1 MNNLPNSPT
10 NTARTSPAS
19 RGPVLS
25 PPLPKR
31 PLPPAPT
38 PPFAAL
44 LSAGQIS
51 VPEWIGRV
59 RLAAACRLMARLG
72 CEEPLITQITL
83 RVPGSHGAVILV
95 PAFGVPLGEVGVSDL
110 VRIAPE
116 GTAFP
121 PLQGERVD
129 GATPSV
135 DLAGLRPHLALY
147 ASRQDVQCVLR
158 IHTPAALAVACQG
171 EGLRIDNA
179 WGAQLAG
186 RIASHD
192 FGGLDFEDAECADL
206 VKDLGTRDVLILRSY
221 GFLVVGSG
229 LESAWHTLSV
239 LERSLEAQVATESMS
254 GANEP
259 LTPNMA
265 RRCAETFLT
274 LDPRVVE
281 MGFDRALGGAG
292 VRLVDVLTGH

>member
-1 MNNLPNSPT
+1 MNSPA
-10 NTARTSPAS
+10 NGPQPSPGS
-19 RGPVLS
+19 RGPRLS
-25 PPLPKR
+25 PPLPER

-44 LSAGQIS
+44 LGAGQITAQ
-51 VPEWIGRV
+51 EWIGRV
-59 RLAAACRLMARLG
+59 RLAAACRLMAKLG
-72 CEEPLITQITL
+72 WEEPLITQVTL
-83 RVPGSHGAVILV
+83 KVPGSHGPVIFV
-95 PAFGVPLGEVGVSDL
+95 PAFGVPLSDVSVSDL
-110 VRIAPE
+110 VRIGPDGRALE
-116 GTAFP
+116 
-121 PLQGERVD
+121 PLHGERPD
-129 GATPSV
+129 RAIPSI
-135 DLAGLRPHLALY
+135 DMAGLRLHLALY
-147 ASRQDVQCVLR
+147 AARPDVHCVLR

-192 FGGLDFEDAECADL
+192 FGGLDFEESECAEV
-206 VKDLGTRDVLILRSY
+206 VKDLGSREVLILRSY

-239 LERSLEAQVATESMS
+239 LEHSLEAQVATESMS

-259 LTPNMA
+259 LTPTMA

-281 MGFDRALGGAG
+281 MGFDRALGGAAI
-292 VRLVDVLTGH
+292 RLADVLA

>member
-1 MNNLPNSPT
+1 MNSPA
-10 NTARTSPAS
+10 NGPQASPGS
-19 RGPVLS
+19 RGPRLS

-44 LSAGQIS
+44 LSAGQITAQ
-51 VPEWIGRV
+51 EWIGRV
-59 RLAAACRLMARLG
+59 RLAAACRLMAKLG
-72 CEEPLITQITL
+72 WEEPLITQVTL
-83 RVPGSHGAVILV
+83 RVPGSHGPVIFV
-95 PAFGVPLGEVGVSDL
+95 PAFGVPLSDVSVSDL
-110 VRIAPE
+110 VRIGPDGHALE
-116 GTAFP
+116 
-121 PLQGERVD
+121 PLHGERPD
-129 GATPSV
+129 GERPDGLTPSV
-135 DLAGLRPHLALY
+135 DVAGLRLHLALY
-147 ASRQDVQCVLR
+147 AARPDVHCVLR

-192 FGGLDFEDAECADL
+192 FGGLDFEEAECAEV
-206 VKDLGTRDVLILRSY
+206 VKDLGSREVLILRSY
-221 GFLVVGSG
+221 GFLVVGTG

-239 LERSLEAQVATESMS
+239 LEHSLEAQVATESMS

-259 LTPNMA
+259 LTPTMA

-281 MGFDRALGGAG
+281 MSFDRALGGAG
-292 VRLVDVLTGH
+292 IRLPDVLG

>member
-1 MNNLPNSPT
+1 MNSPA
-10 NTARTSPAS
+10 NGPQGSPGS
-19 RGPVLS
+19 RGPKLS

-44 LSAGQIS
+44 LSAGQITAQ
-51 VPEWIGRV
+51 EWIGRV

-72 CEEPLITQITL
+72 WEEPLITQVTL
-83 RVPGSHGAVILV
+83 RVPGSHGPVIFV
-95 PAFGVPLGEVGVSDL
+95 PAFGVPLSDVRVSDL
-110 VRIAPE
+110 VRIGAD
-116 GTAFP
+116 GNALAT
-121 PLQGERVD
+121 LHGERPED
-129 GATPSV
+129 LTPSI
-135 DLAGLRPHLALY
+135 DIAGLRLHLALY
-147 ASRQDVQCVLR
+147 AARPDVHCVLR

-192 FGGLDFEDAECADL
+192 FGGLDFEDAECAEV
-206 VKDLGTRDVLILRSY
+206 VKDLGSREVLILRSY
-221 GFLVVGSG
+221 GFLVVGTG

-239 LERSLEAQVATESMS
+239 LEHSLEAQVATESMS

-259 LTPNMA
+259 LTPTMA

-292 VRLVDVLTGH
+292 IRLADVLG

>member
-1 MNNLPNSPT
+1 MNSPA
-10 NTARTSPAS
+10 NGPQGSPGS
-19 RGPVLS
+19 RGPKLS

-44 LSAGQIS
+44 LSAGQITAQ
-51 VPEWIGRV
+51 EWIGRV

-72 CEEPLITQITL
+72 WEEPLITQVTL
-83 RVPGSHGAVILV
+83 RVPGSHGPVIFV
-95 PAFGVPLGEVGVSDL
+95 PAFGVPLSDVRVSDL
-110 VRIAPE
+110 VRIGAD
-116 GTAFP
+116 GNALAT
-121 PLQGERVD
+121 LHGERPED
-129 GATPSV
+129 LTPSI
-135 DLAGLRPHLALY
+135 DIAGLRLHLALY
-147 ASRQDVQCVLR
+147 AARPDVHCVLR

-192 FGGLDFEDAECADL
+192 FGGLDFEDAECAEV
-206 VKDLGTRDVLILRSY
+206 VKDLGSREVLILRSY
-221 GFLVVGSG
+221 GFLVVGTG

-239 LERSLEAQVATESMS
+239 LEHSLEAQVATESMS

-259 LTPNMA
+259 LTPTMA

-292 VRLVDVLTGH
+292 IRLPDVLG

>member
-1 MNNLPNSPT
+1 MNSPA
-10 NTARTSPAS
+10 NGPQASPGS
-19 RGPVLS
+19 RGPRLS

-44 LSAGQIS
+44 LSAGEITAQ
-51 VPEWIGRV
+51 EWIGRV
-59 RLAAACRLMARLG
+59 RLAAACRLMAKLG
-72 CEEPLITQITL
+72 WEEPLITQVTL
-83 RVPGSHGAVILV
+83 RVPGSHGPVIFV
-95 PAFGVPLGEVGVSDL
+95 PAFGVPLSDVGVSDL
-110 VRIAPE
+110 VRIGPDGNALE
-116 GTAFP
+116 S
-121 PLQGERVD
+121 LHGERPD

-135 DLAGLRPHLALY
+135 DMAGLRLHLALY
-147 ASRQDVQCVLR
+147 AARPDVQCVLR

-192 FGGLDFEDAECADL
+192 FGGLDFEETECADV
-206 VKDLGTRDVLILRSY
+206 VKDLGSREVLILRSY

-239 LERSLEAQVATESMS
+239 LEHSLETQVATESMS

-259 LTPNMA
+259 LTPTMA

-281 MGFDRALGGAG
+281 MGFDRALGGAAI
-292 VRLVDVLTGH
+292 RLADVLV

>member
-1 MNNLPNSPT
+1 MNSPA
-10 NTARTSPAS
+10 NGPQASPGS
-19 RGPVLS
+19 RGPRLS

-44 LSAGQIS
+44 LSAGEITAQ
-51 VPEWIGRV
+51 EWIGRV
-59 RLAAACRLMARLG
+59 RLAAACRLMAKLG
-72 CEEPLITQITL
+72 WEEPLITQVTL
-83 RVPGSHGAVILV
+83 RVPGSHGPVIFV
-95 PAFGVPLGEVGVSDL
+95 PAFGVPLSDVGVSDL
-110 VRIAPE
+110 VRIGPDGNALE
-116 GTAFP
+116 S
-121 PLQGERVD
+121 LHGERPD
-129 GATPSV
+129 GAAPSV
-135 DLAGLRPHLALY
+135 DMAGLRLHLALY
-147 ASRQDVQCVLR
+147 AARPDVQCVLR

-192 FGGLDFEDAECADL
+192 FGGLDFEETECADV
-206 VKDLGTRDVLILRSY
+206 VKDLGSREVLILRSY

-239 LERSLEAQVATESMS
+239 LEHSLETQVATESMS

-259 LTPNMA
+259 LTPTMA

-281 MGFDRALGGAG
+281 MGFDRALGGAAI
-292 VRLVDVLTGH
+292 RLADVLV

>member
-1 MNNLPNSPT
+1 MNSPA
-10 NTARTSPAS
+10 NGPQASPGS
-19 RGPVLS
+19 RGPHLS

-44 LSAGQIS
+44 LSAGEITAQ
-51 VPEWIGRV
+51 EWIGRV
-59 RLAAACRLMARLG
+59 RLAAACRLMAKLG
-72 CEEPLITQITL
+72 WEEPLITQVTL
-83 RVPGSHGAVILV
+83 RVPGSHGPVIFV
-95 PAFGVPLGEVGVSDL
+95 PAFGVPLSDVGVSDL
-110 VRIAPE
+110 VRIGPDGNALE
-116 GTAFP
+116 
-121 PLQGERVD
+121 PLHGERAD
-129 GATPSV
+129 GVTPSI
-135 DLAGLRPHLALY
+135 DLAGLRLHLALY
-147 ASRQDVQCVLR
+147 AARSDVHCVLR

-192 FGGLDFEDAECADL
+192 FGGLDFEETECADV
-206 VKDLGTRDVLILRSY
+206 VKDLGSREVLILRSY

-239 LERSLEAQVATESMS
+239 LEHSLETQVATESMS

-259 LTPNMA
+259 LTPTMA

-281 MGFDRALGGAG
+281 MSFDRALGGAG
-292 VRLVDVLTGH
+292 IRLPDVLG

>member
-1 MNNLPNSPT
+1 MNSPA
-10 NTARTSPAS
+10 NGPQASPGS
-19 RGPVLS
+19 RGPRLS

-44 LSAGQIS
+44 LSAGQIT
-51 VPEWIGRV
+51 PQEWIGRV
-59 RLAAACRLMARLG
+59 RLAAACRLMAKLG
-72 CEEPLITQITL
+72 WEEPLLTQVTL
-83 RVPGSHGAVILV
+83 KVSGSHGSVIFV
-95 PAFGVPLGEVGVSDL
+95 PAFGVPLSDVGVSDL
-110 VRIAPE
+110 VRIGPDGNALE
-116 GTAFP
+116 T
-121 PLQGERVD
+121 LHGERAD
-129 GATPSV
+129 GATPSIDV
-135 DLAGLRPHLALY
+135 AGLRLHLALY
-147 ASRQDVQCVLR
+147 AARPDVHCVLR

-192 FGGLDFEDAECADL
+192 FGGLDFEETECADV
-206 VKDLGTRDVLILRSY
+206 VKDLGSREVLILRSY

-239 LERSLEAQVATESMS
+239 LEHSLETQVATESMS

-259 LTPNMA
+259 LTPTMA

-281 MGFDRALGGAG
+281 MGFDRALGGAAI
-292 VRLVDVLTGH
+292 RLPDVLA

>member
-1 MNNLPNSPT
+1 MNSPA
-10 NTARTSPAS
+10 NGPQASPGS
-19 RGPVLS
+19 RGPRLS

-44 LSAGQIS
+44 LSAGQIT
-51 VPEWIGRV
+51 PQEWIGRV
-59 RLAAACRLMARLG
+59 RLAAACRLMAKLG
-72 CEEPLITQITL
+72 WEEPLITQVTL
-83 RVPGSHGAVILV
+83 RVPGSHGPVIFV
-95 PAFGVPLGEVGVSDL
+95 PAFGVPLSDVGVSDL
-110 VRIAPE
+110 VRIGPDGHALE
-116 GTAFP
+116 A
-121 PLQGERVD
+121 LHGERPD

-135 DLAGLRPHLALY
+135 DMAGLRLHLALY
-147 ASRQDVQCVLR
+147 AARPDVHCVLR

-192 FGGLDFEDAECADL
+192 FGGLDFEETECADV
-206 VKDLGTRDVLILRSY
+206 VKDLGSREVLILRSY

-239 LERSLEAQVATESMS
+239 LEHSLETQVATESMS

-259 LTPNMA
+259 LTPTMA

-274 LDPRVVE
+274 MDPRVVE
-281 MGFDRALGGAG
+281 MGFDRALGGAAI
-292 VRLVDVLTGH
+292 RLADVLV